1 MKKAP
6 SIVHNIISKHR
17 HLHITSLHLARY
29 NGTLPAPS
37 DPFQLKHNNMTT
49 PASSNT
55 RPVPEGFSPHT
66 ERNATILLPVQ
77 DKPFLNPIQEY
88 NRDLSVASGIRERRG
103 GTRTRARASRWKLG
117 RKVRPRSSML
127 LVSCSCSFGNFPRAR
142 VREAVERS
150 STHHLLQNMRSFD
163 SITL

>member
-88 NRDLSVASGIRERRG
+88 NRDLSVAVIRQWAVKRESEAKAKWDQRKARRDKNKG
-103 GTRTRARASRWKLG
+103 KGKQVEAGKEGQAEVVDAAGELQLQFRKFPPTSRARALG
-117 RKVRPRSSML
+117 
-127 LVSCSCSFGNFPRAR
+127 GG
-142 VREAVERS
+142 
-150 STHHLLQNMRSFD
+150 
-163 SITL
+163 

>member
-88 NRDLSVASGIRERRG
+88 NRDLSVAVIRQWAVKRESEAKAKWDQRKARRDKNKG
-103 GTRTRARASRWKLG
+103 KGKQVEAGKEGQAEVVDAAG
-117 RKVRPRSSML
+117 ESS
-127 LVSCSCSFGNFPRAR
+127 C
-142 VREAVERS
+142 
-150 STHHLLQNMRSFD
+150 
-163 SITL
+163 I

>member
-6 SIVHNIISKHR
+6 SIVHNIFSNHR
-17 HLHITSLHLARY
+17 HLHTTSLHLARY
-29 NGTLPAPS
+29 NGPLPAPS
-37 DPFQLKHNNMTT
+37 DPSQLKFNNMTT

-88 NRDLSVASGIRERRG
+88 NRDLSVAVIRQWAVKRESEAKAKWDQRKARRDKNKG
-103 GTRTRARASRWKLG
+103 KGKQVEVEKDGQEAGVVVDGAGELHEVQC
-117 RKVRPRSSML
+117 RKFP
-127 LVSCSCSFGNFPRAR
+127 PRAR
-142 VREAVERS
+142 
-150 STHHLLQNMRSFD
+150 
-163 SITL
+163 